1 MQEALHFL
9 TVRELADRLVTGEIT
24 SVDLTRMY
32 LDRAEQLD
40 PPPFDLPSEPRN
52 DHDGKLSTMVTIA
65 RDHALESAERADA
78 ELRAGRRRSIL
89 HGVPYGVKDLLDT
102 DGIRTT
108 WGSGIFRDRVPFR
121 NAAVIDKLAE
131 VGGLLARGR

>member
-89 HGVPYGVKDLLDT
+89 HGVP
-102 DGIRTT
+102 
-108 WGSGIFRDRVPFR
+108 
-121 NAAVIDKLAE
+121 
-131 VGGLLARGR
+131 